1 MLGAS
6 AVSSQ
11 SCRACCNQDQ
21 TSPPDQFITMAVDRP
36 AARPGRGTGFLLSAL
51 RFAGYDLDCR
61 PTTPTSPINPT
72 GAGTIS
78 AGGRYMHTLPAAAE
92 SARTLLEEY
101 SSIRADDV
109 DRHVY
114 QMVRSNP
121 RFLHA
126 YISHLFGGMPL
137 MYHHAF
143 HRAGMSH
150 ISGSGKHKV
159 KNCRHG
165 AHRSCESCSAIGSGT
180 CIRTPASG
188 TSVSCPWNSPRTP
201 TTK

>member
-1 MLGAS
+1 MTRCFHLGDPPNPQLVWPLWLLGAS

-11 SCRACCNQDQ
+11 SCRACRNQDK

-121 RFLHA
+121 RSSMHTLAIYLGGCLSCITMHFTGPHVT
-126 YISHLFGGMPL
+126 YFGVG
-137 MYHHAF
+137 
-143 HRAGMSH
+143 
-150 ISGSGKHKV
+150 
-159 KNCRHG
+159 
-165 AHRSCESCSAIGSGT
+165 E
-180 CIRTPASG
+180 
-188 TSVSCPWNSPRTP
+188 TSSQ
-201 TTK
+201 KL